1 MANVFKSLCFGSKFW
16 ARVTDLQSWSS
27 PPVAV
32 VLTATLDCSIVGM
45 LGSQTPRY
53 LNHLSHEDTHTQ
65 SGTSAS

>member
-1 MANVFKSLCFGSKFW
+1 
-16 ARVTDLQSWSS
+16 
-27 PPVAV
+27 VAV